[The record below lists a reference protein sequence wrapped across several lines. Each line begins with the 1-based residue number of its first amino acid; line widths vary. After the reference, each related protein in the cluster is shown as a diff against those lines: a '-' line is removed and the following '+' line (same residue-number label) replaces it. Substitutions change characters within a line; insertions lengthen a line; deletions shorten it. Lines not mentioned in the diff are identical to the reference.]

1 MDEYLKVTGAVNI
14 LHLDGQNRV
23 IEERNIK
30 NLVVNLGRNTIAA
43 RIAGNTQPN
52 VSFMSVGTSGT
63 GVSYTDTGLITLV
76 SGSNT
81 AISSATVSANV
92 ITYSATFS
100 PGVGT
105 GALQE
110 AGLFT
115 GFGSSTTSGNL
126 FCRTTFSTVNKG
138 AADTVIITW
147 TVNIA

>member
-1 MDEYLKVTGAVNI
+1 MNEYLKVTGDVHI
-14 LHLDGQNRV
+14 LHLDQNKQV
-23 IEERNIK
+23 VDERNIK
-30 NLVVNLGRNTIAA
+30 NLVVNIGRNTIAA
-43 RIAGNTQPN
+43 RLTGNAQPN
-52 VSFMSVGTSGT
+52 VYFMSVGTSGT
-63 GVSYTDTGLITLV
+63 GASYTDTGLISLV

-81 AISSATVSANV
+81 AITSATVLANV

-110 AGLFT
+110 AGLF
-115 GFGSSTTSGNL
+115 SSHGVTSSGNL